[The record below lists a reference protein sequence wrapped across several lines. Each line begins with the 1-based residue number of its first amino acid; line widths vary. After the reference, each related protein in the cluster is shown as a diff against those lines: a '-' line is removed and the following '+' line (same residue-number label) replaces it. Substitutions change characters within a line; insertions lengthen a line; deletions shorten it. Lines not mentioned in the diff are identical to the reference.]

1 MDGSHRNITTL
12 SYKAARAVKGANDD
26 KQTVLPK
33 PNQFLKKCFLAI
45 LIVLAA
51 AFYITAIVRNLEDK
65 ADPHNRSFTEFRRV
79 FNEAMAPQGIAVG
92 EDTQWDTSD
101 VWYETTHCVVTLP
114 DGVELPCYIEL
125 RGNSILKTPI
135 MLIEIEF
142 NKEQAEYVVPVVRG
156 VFDVFLPEPD
166 EQSKAY
172 IDQVLEACKIPFSLQ
187 AYEKH
192 WERQPYNEFTL
203 TLDDAGLVTAQWYF
217 FPTE

>member
-1 MDGSHRNITTL
+1 MDGKHRTITTL
-12 SYKAARAVKGANDD
+12 NNKAVRAVKVANDD

-33 PNQFLKKCFLAI
+33 PKQFLKKCFLAI

-51 AFYITAIVRNLEDK
+51 AFYITAYVRNFERM

-79 FNEAMAPQGIAVG
+79 FNEAMASQGIAVG
-92 EDTQWDTSD
+92 EDTQWDTWD

-114 DGVELPCYIEL
+114 DGGELPCYIEL
-125 RGNSILKTPI
+125 WGNSIRKTPI
-135 MLIEIEF
+135 MLLEIEF
-142 NKEQAEYVVPVVRG
+142 TKEQAEYVVPAVQG

-192 WERQPYNEFTL
+192 WEGYPYNEFTL
-203 TLDDAGLVTAQWYF
+203 TLDDEGLVTAQWYF

>member
-12 SYKAARAVKGANDD
+12 NKKAVRAVNVASDD

-51 AFYITAIVRNLEDK
+51 AFYITAYVRNFERM

-79 FNEAMAPQGIAVG
+79 FNEAMVSQGIAVG
-92 EDTQWDTSD
+92 EDTQWDTYD
-101 VWYETTHCVVTLP
+101 VWYETTYCVVTLP
-114 DGVELPCYIEL
+114 DGGELPCYIEL
-125 RGNSILKTPI
+125 WGNSISKTPI
-135 MLIEIEF
+135 MLIEIGF
-142 NKEQAEYVVPVVRG
+142 TKEQAEYVVPVVQG
-156 VFDVFLPEPD
+156 VFDVFLPEPN
-166 EQSKAY
+166 EQSKVY
-172 IDQVLEACKIPFSLQ
+172 INQVLEACKIPFSLQ

-203 TLDDAGLVTAQWYF
+203 TLDDTGLVTAQWYF